1 MIIKIWWN
9 PNLITKEMIYNSFR
23 YTGIA
28 NALNWKEDNLF
39 NAWKKMEEGNPLIEN
54 DIEEFKEEEFN
65 DSDSDE

>member
-1 MIIKIWWN
+1 MITKVWLD
-9 PNLITKEMIYNSFR
+9 PNLIKKEMIYNSFR

-28 NALNWKEDNLF
+28 KALNGKEDNLF

-65 DSDSDE
+65 VSDSDE

>member
-1 MIIKIWWN
+1 MVG
-9 PNLITKEMIYNSFR
+9 PNLITKEMIYNSLR
-23 YTGIA
+23 YAGIA
-28 NALNWKEDNLF
+28 NALNGKEDNFF